1 MSSQSQED
9 WLLII
14 GSDTIVVMD
23 EKIYEKPADKEDA
36 FRILKLLSGRSH
48 MVYSGVTLVKK
59 TKESSLQWHSFYE
72 GSEVRMAELS
82 DEVIKAYIETGEPLD
97 KAGGY
102 GIQDLGATLVHSIN
116 GDFFNVEGF
125 PAYKFSIELKKFLQ

>member
-1 MSSQSQED
+1 M
-9 WLLII
+9 
-14 GSDTIVVMD
+14 VMD
-23 EKIYEKPADKEDA
+23 DKIYEKPVDKEDA

-48 MVYSGVTLVKK
+48 MVYTGVTLVKK
-59 TKESSLQWHSFYE
+59 IAPDELKSHSFYE

-82 DEVIKAYIETGEPLD
+82 DDVIKSYIETGEPLD

-125 PAYKFSIELKKFLQ
+125 PAYKFAIELKNFL